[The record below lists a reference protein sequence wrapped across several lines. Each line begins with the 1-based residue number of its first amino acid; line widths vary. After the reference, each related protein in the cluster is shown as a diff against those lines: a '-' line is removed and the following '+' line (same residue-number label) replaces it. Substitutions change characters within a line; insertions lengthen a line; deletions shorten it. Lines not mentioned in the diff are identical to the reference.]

1 MRFLID
7 NALSPSVADSF
18 RRAGFDAVHVREID
32 LHAADDSVVFAKA
45 MEEDRILVSADTE
58 FGTLLAILGL
68 FTLDNNY
75 LMMQWRDSS

>member
-1 MRFLID
+1 
-7 NALSPSVADSF
+7 
-18 RRAGFDAVHVREID
+18 VHVREIG